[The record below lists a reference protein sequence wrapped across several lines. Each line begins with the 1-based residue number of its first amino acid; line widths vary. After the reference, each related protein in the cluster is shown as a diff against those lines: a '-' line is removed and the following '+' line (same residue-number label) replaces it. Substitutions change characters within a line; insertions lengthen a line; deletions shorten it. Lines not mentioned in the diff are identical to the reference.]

1 MSAGVSYSWQGLP
14 SRTGRRVEARL
25 RVIPNLHLGAGI
37 GGVQQ
42 TRPPAAPCNSY
53 QTKVVMGS
61 LMPLELHLVGVK
73 MVGVRTA
80 HPHPHLNPYLC
91 VSFLLHP
98 RQRSPV
104 AMWNGGGH
112 RLRMWLEVPSQTMHT
127 GGNGELVVETAGW
140 SSASPRQ
147 LPLRL
152 SSPTLLTPE
161 TGKDLEKVV

>member
-1 MSAGVSYSWQGLP
+1 MTPRAMSAGVSHSWQGHP

-42 TRPPAAPCNSY
+42 TGSPAAPCNSC

-61 LMPLELHLVGVK
+61 LMPLEVHLAGVK

-80 HPHPHLNPYLC
+80 HPHPHLNPHLC
-91 VSFLLHP
+91 ASFLLP
-98 RQRSPV
+98 PPKKSPV

-112 RLRMWLEVPSQTMHT
+112 RLRMWLGVPSQTMHT
-127 GGNGELVVETAGW
+127 GGNGVLVVEIAGW

-147 LPLRL
+147 LPL
-152 SSPTLLTPE
+152 
-161 TGKDLEKVV
+161 